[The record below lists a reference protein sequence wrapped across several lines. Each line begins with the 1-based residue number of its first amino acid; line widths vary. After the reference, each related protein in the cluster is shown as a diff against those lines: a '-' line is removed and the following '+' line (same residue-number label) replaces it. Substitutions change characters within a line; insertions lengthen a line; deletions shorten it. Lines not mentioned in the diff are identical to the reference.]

1 MSQLSTRAKLGLLST
16 LYFSQGLPFGF
27 FVQALPVLLREQG
40 LSLPAISMTS
50 LLALPWAL
58 KFAWAPRVDASP
70 RRKRWI
76 VPLQWGSA
84 SVMFITA
91 MLDPSKLLWAVL
103 AAVFIANLLAAT
115 QDIATDGLAVDEL
128 DYEERGLGNG
138 VQVAG
143 YRVGMIVGG
152 GLMLVIFDY
161 TGWALTFGTIGVL
174 LLVASIPILLR
185 DEPPRERTLDD
196 GEPMD
201 WRAILAIVKRPGMA
215 SWLLVLVLYK
225 FGESLAGGMLRPYL
239 VDLGMREAQIGWMLG
254 AAGFTSGL
262 LGALAGG
269 WGAQKL
275 GRRRALILFGALQT
289 LGVTLYALAALGANE
304 LPMLYLFCIIEHF
317 TGGLATAAL
326 FTMMMD
332 RCQEHSGGTDYTV
345 QASVVVLST
354 GLASSLSGFVA
365 MKFGYAF
372 HFWLGGTLSILGLLA
387 VIALLS
393 RQKEHP
399 AGQNPAGAS
408 NS

>member
-1 MSQLSTRAKLGLLST
+1 MSKLSTRSKLGLLST

-58 KFAWAPRVDASP
+58 KFAWAPWVDSSP
-70 RRKRWI
+70 KRKHWI

-84 SVMFITA
+84 AVMFITA
-91 MLDPSKLLWAVL
+91 LLNPSTMLWAVL
-103 AAVFIANLLAAT
+103 VAVFLANLLAAT

-138 VQVAG
+138 IQVAG

-161 TGWALTFGTIGVL
+161 TGWALTFGSLGVL
-174 LLVASIPILLR
+174 LLAASIPILMR
-185 DEPPRERTLDD
+185 DEPARERTLDD
-196 GEPMD
+196 GEPMN
-201 WRAILAIVKRPGMA
+201 WRAILDIVKRPGMPT
-215 SWLLVLVLYK
+215 WLLVLILYK

-254 AAGFTSGL
+254 TAGFTSGL

-275 GRRRALILFGALQT
+275 GRKRALILFGALQT
-289 LGVTLYALAALGANE
+289 FGVTLYAVAALGAND
-304 LPMLYLFCIIEHF
+304 LWMLYTFCIIEHF
-317 TGGLATAAL
+317 TGGLATATL

-354 GLASSLSGFVA
+354 GIAGSMSGFIA
-365 MKFGYAF
+365 AKFGYLF
-372 HFWLGGTLSILGLLA
+372 HFWFGSTLNILGLLII
-387 VIALLS
+387 IALLARS
-393 RQKEHP
+393 ATLDNPPRSP
-399 AGQNPAGAS
+399 AS
-408 NS
+408 

>member
-1 MSQLSTRAKLGLLST
+1 MSKLSTRSKLGLLST

-58 KFAWAPRVDASP
+58 KFAWAPWVDSSP
-70 RRKRWI
+70 KRKHWI

-84 SVMFITA
+84 AVMFITA
-91 MLDPSKLLWAVL
+91 LLNPSTMLWAVL
-103 AAVFIANLLAAT
+103 VAVFLANLLAAT

-138 VQVAG
+138 IQVAG

-161 TGWALTFGTIGVL
+161 TGWALTFGSLGVL
-174 LLVASIPILLR
+174 LLAASIPILMR
-185 DEPPRERTLDD
+185 DEPARERTLDD
-196 GEPMD
+196 GEPMN
-201 WRAILAIVKRPGMA
+201 WRAILDIVKRPGMPT
-215 SWLLVLVLYK
+215 WLLVLILYK

-254 AAGFTSGL
+254 TAGFTSGL

-275 GRRRALILFGALQT
+275 GRKRALILFGALQT
-289 LGVTLYALAALGANE
+289 FGVTLYAVAALGAND
-304 LPMLYLFCIIEHF
+304 LWMLYTFCIIEHF
-317 TGGLATAAL
+317 TGGLATATL

-354 GLASSLSGFVA
+354 GIAGSMSGFVA
-365 MKFGYAF
+365 AKFGYLF
-372 HFWLGGTLSILGLLA
+372 HFWFGSTLNILGLLII
-387 VIALLS
+387 IALLARS
-393 RQKEHP
+393 ATLDNPPRSP
-399 AGQNPAGAS
+399 AS
-408 NS
+408 

>member
-1 MSQLSTRAKLGLLST
+1 MSKLSTRSKLGLLST

-58 KFAWAPRVDASP
+58 KFAWAPWVDSSP
-70 RRKRWI
+70 KRKHWI

-84 SVMFITA
+84 AVMFITA
-91 MLDPSKLLWAVL
+91 LLNPSTMLWAVL
-103 AAVFIANLLAAT
+103 VAVFLANLLAAT

-138 VQVAG
+138 IQVAG

-161 TGWALTFGTIGVL
+161 TGWALTFGSLGVL
-174 LLVASIPILLR
+174 LLAASIPILMR
-185 DEPPRERTLDD
+185 DEPARERTLDD
-196 GEPMD
+196 GEPMN
-201 WRAILAIVKRPGMA
+201 WRAILDIAKRPGMPT
-215 SWLLVLVLYK
+215 WLLVLILYK

-254 AAGFTSGL
+254 TAGFTSGL

-275 GRRRALILFGALQT
+275 GRKRALILFGALQT
-289 LGVTLYALAALGANE
+289 FGVTLYAVAALGAND
-304 LPMLYLFCIIEHF
+304 LWMLYTFCIIEHF
-317 TGGLATAAL
+317 TGGLATATL

-354 GLASSLSGFVA
+354 GIAGSMSGFVA
-365 MKFGYAF
+365 AKFGYLF
-372 HFWLGGTLSILGLLA
+372 HFWFGSTLNILGLLII
-387 VIALLS
+387 IALLARS
-393 RQKEHP
+393 ATLDNPPRSP
-399 AGQNPAGAS
+399 AS
-408 NS
+408 

>member
-1 MSQLSTRAKLGLLST
+1 MSKLSTRSKLGLLST

-58 KFAWAPRVDASP
+58 KFAWAPWVDSSP
-70 RRKRWI
+70 KRKHWI

-84 SVMFITA
+84 AVMFITA
-91 MLDPSKLLWAVL
+91 LLNPSTMLWAVL
-103 AAVFIANLLAAT
+103 VAVFLANLLAAT

-138 VQVAG
+138 IQVAG

-161 TGWALTFGTIGVL
+161 TGWALTFGSLGVL
-174 LLVASIPILLR
+174 LLAASIPILMR
-185 DEPPRERTLDD
+185 DEPTRERTLDD
-196 GEPMD
+196 GEPMN
-201 WRAILAIVKRPGMA
+201 WRAILDIVKRPGMPT
-215 SWLLVLVLYK
+215 WLLVLILYK

-254 AAGFTSGL
+254 TAGFTSGL

-275 GRRRALILFGALQT
+275 GRKRALILFGALQT
-289 LGVTLYALAALGANE
+289 FGVTLYAVAALGAND
-304 LPMLYLFCIIEHF
+304 LWMLYTFCIIEHF
-317 TGGLATAAL
+317 TGGLATATL

-354 GLASSLSGFVA
+354 GIAGSMSGFIA
-365 MKFGYAF
+365 AKFGYLF
-372 HFWLGGTLSILGLLA
+372 HFWFGSTLNILGLLII
-387 VIALLS
+387 IALLARS
-393 RQKEHP
+393 ATLDNPPRSP
-399 AGQNPAGAS
+399 AS
-408 NS
+408 